1 MTTMKRRVLAG
12 VSLLSVPALFVGM
25 HFATATAAEEPI
37 PFADPAFRGVWAR
50 TDFPVA
56 NHTVN
61 RTWFWGPSP
70 NTPGLIEEVRDL
82 QGGTRLVQYFD
93 KSRMELNNPAGNP
106 NDPFYV
112 TNGLLTVEL
121 ISGRMQVGTN
131 DYVTRYPACIPTTGD
146 PGDTNAPT
154 YWAMQKVSNT
164 TLGDHFADDRTGQG
178 VTETIDH
185 DGNVSNNPPMNVI
198 TGTVN
203 AYFDTVTKHNI
214 PKVFWDFL
222 NQTGPVYMNDT
233 ITNTQVITPWFYA
246 SGRPISEAYWTKAT
260 IAGHL
265 TPVMIQ
271 MYERRALTYVPT
283 NPDGWQVEMANIGQH
298 YYDWR
303 YKGAGNCNTGTPAAT
318 VQPTF
323 AVTGTPGTAVPSGTA
338 EATGTAEP
346 EGSPSPSE
354 TVMPGGTVTAT
365 TSPMAT
371 TTVQATTTAAATTT
385 AGATT
390 TAEATVTPSPSGSPE
405 PVVTVPDP
413 MLPTDTPTPA
423 P

>member
-1 MTTMKRRVLAG
+1 MKRRVLAG
-12 VSLLSVPALFVGM
+12 ASLLSVPALFFGM
-25 HFATATAAEEPI
+25 HFATAAEPI
-37 PFADPAFRGVWAR
+37 PNSDPAFRGVWSR
-50 TDFPVA
+50 TDFTVA

-61 RTWFWGPSP
+61 RTWFWGPAP
-70 NTPGLIEEVRDL
+70 NSPGLIEEVHDL

-131 DYVTRYPACIPTTGD
+131 EYVTRYPACIPTTGD
-146 PGDTNAPT
+146 PNDTNAPT

-164 TLGDHFADDRTGQG
+164 TLGDHPADDRTGQG

-222 NQTGPVYMNDT
+222 NQTGPVYVNDT
-233 ITNTQVITPWFYA
+233 ITNTQVISPWNYA

-260 IAGHL
+260 IAGQL

-303 YKGAGNCNTGTPAAT
+303 YRGAGNCNTGTPVAT
-318 VQPTF
+318 VEPTL
-323 AVTGTPGTAVPSGTA
+323 AVTGTPGTAVATGTA
-338 EATGTAEP
+338 AATGTAVATGTAEP
-346 EGSPSPSE
+346 TGSPAPSE
-354 TVMPGGTVTAT
+354 TVTPGGTVTAT
-365 TSPMAT
+365 TTAEAT
-371 TTVQATTTAAATTT
+371 TTPM
-385 AGATT
+385 ATT
-390 TAEATVTPSPSGSPE
+390 TAEATMTAEATATPSPTPPE
-405 PVVTVPDP
+405 EP
-413 MLPTDTPTPA
+413 
-423 P
+423 

>member
-1 MTTMKRRVLAG
+1 MNRTRSGGTRMKARTVFSLTAAASLSL
-12 VSLLSVPALFVGM
+12 SLLGLVGAGAQSQFPLFA
-25 HFATATAAEEPI
+25 H
-37 PFADPAFRGVWAR
+37 PAFERVWNR
-50 TDFPVA
+50 TDSLVA
-56 NHTVN
+56 EGRVD
-61 RTWFWGPSP
+61 RSWYWGPHP
-70 NTPGLIEEVRDL
+70 NTPGILEKLTDAPD
-82 QGGTRLVQYFD
+82 GTGQRLVQYFD

-131 DYVTRYPACIPTTGD
+131 EYVTRYPACIPTTGD
-146 PGDTNAPT
+146 PNDTNAPT

-164 TLGDHFADDRTGQG
+164 TLGDHPADDRTGQG

-222 NQTGPVYMNDT
+222 NQTGPVYTNDT
-233 ITNTQVITPWFYA
+233 ITNTQVITPWNYA

-260 IAGHL
+260 IDGKL

-283 NPDGWQVEMANIGQH
+283 NPNGWQVEMANIGQH

-303 YKGAGNCNTGTPAAT
+303 YRGAGNCNTGTPVAT
-318 VQPTF
+318 VEPTF
-323 AVTGTPGTAVPSGTA
+323 AVTGTPGTAV
-338 EATGTAEP
+338 ATGTAE
-346 EGSPSPSE
+346 
-354 TVMPGGTVTAT
+354 
-365 TSPMAT
+365 
-371 TTVQATTTAAATTT
+371 
-385 AGATT
+385 
-390 TAEATVTPSPSGSPE
+390 
-405 PVVTVPDP
+405 
-413 MLPTDTPTPA
+413 
-423 P
+423 

>member
-12 VSLLSVPALFVGM
+12 ASLLTVPALFVGM
-25 HFATATAAEEPI
+25 HFATATAAAEPI

-70 NTPGLIEEVRDL
+70 NTPGLIEQVNDL

-131 DYVTRYPACIPTTGD
+131 EYVTRYPACIPTTGD

-164 TLGDHFADDRTGQG
+164 TLGDHFAADRTGQG

-222 NQTGPVYMNDT
+222 NQTGAVYVNDT
-233 ITNTQVITPWFYA
+233 ITNTQVISPWNYA

-260 IAGHL
+260 IDDKL

-271 MYERRALTYVPT
+271 MYEGRART
-283 NPDGWQVEMANIGQH
+283 
-298 YYDWR
+298 
-303 YKGAGNCNTGTPAAT
+303 
-318 VQPTF
+318 
-323 AVTGTPGTAVPSGTA
+323 
-338 EATGTAEP
+338 
-346 EGSPSPSE
+346 
-354 TVMPGGTVTAT
+354 
-365 TSPMAT
+365 
-371 TTVQATTTAAATTT
+371 
-385 AGATT
+385 
-390 TAEATVTPSPSGSPE
+390 
-405 PVVTVPDP
+405 
-413 MLPTDTPTPA
+413 
-423 P
+423 